1 MKVECDSYES
11 TDFMLGRASPFE
23 GAKTSSE
30 SPCMGIDVA
39 SPRSCDVRLDAG
51 GPEKRGAG
59 GSGLRGLP
67 PYFEDG
73 VPGRGPPC
81 KSAGSYG
88 IFAGGGREDSD
99 DVRESNDRVGDRE
112 LLLGL
117 YGIYGG
123 ALLIGGGM
131 FGAVSRMEGDGGLE
145 DWDDVDG

>member
-1 MKVECDSYES
+1 M
-11 TDFMLGRASPFE
+11 
-23 GAKTSSE
+23 
-30 SPCMGIDVA
+30 
-39 SPRSCDVRLDAG
+39 RLDAG

-73 VPGRGPPC
+73 VPGRGLPC

-88 IFAGGGREDSD
+88 IFAGGGRDDSD
-99 DVRESNDRVGDRE
+99 EVRESNDRVGDRE

-131 FGAVSRMEGDGGLE
+131 FGAVSSMEGDGGLE